1 MNQVII
7 NIKIYLDEISYWI
20 EIAKI
25 WQKCENYP
33 LEKIGLPRI
42 IHVKKE
48 RGGAKRI
55 VEWPKGHTKEQKEIY
70 TVLGV
75 KQHNFRP
82 LVLHSIC
89 HTKSRIQKTNSHT

>member
-33 LEKIGLPRI
+33 LEEIGLPRI

-48 RGGAKRI
+48 RGGSKKNSRMT
-55 VEWPKGHTKEQKEIY
+55 KGTH
-70 TVLGV
+70 
-75 KQHNFRP
+75 
-82 LVLHSIC
+82 
-89 HTKSRIQKTNSHT
+89 